1 MKDNYKIN
9 FEQNKRQIEL
19 LDKYYGVNKETKTI
33 SVSLHYERASDI
45 LTTNV
50 GNPKYPQFSNE
61 ALDKVKSITE
71 NAPTGYKVE
80 INFEIEDYEGYKPKD
95 MIEAFNDT
103 LELSQYNARKRRQ
116 GKELLSSVL
125 ILIGVIILFLMVV
138 GNSDGWFGEGV
149 KADIITE
156 VIDIAAW
163 VFIWEAVTI
172 LFLEHSEQAKFA
184 LRIRQKVS
192 QIAMYKKGEKKPLAI
207 EKSKAIF
214 GKWENEEKI
223 KRVGKYFMLISSFA
237 FIFMSFYSLYS
248 LYKELSSGTI
258 ENNLMATFIIVSL
271 LSAIVSL
278 LAGLGGIS
286 RYLGGNGKLGKFVG
300 PYAIFLTVCFIALII
315 FAISIN
321 DVSSIISVSSTFV
334 IDLFYIAGYYID
346 RYIK

>member
-1 MKDNYKIN
+1 MFFNVVGQANHWFGNEIKN
-9 FEQNKRQIEL
+9 
-19 LDKYYGVNKETKTI
+19 
-33 SVSLHYERASDI
+33 DI
-45 LTTNV
+45 
-50 GNPKYPQFSNE
+50 
-61 ALDKVKSITE
+61 I
-71 NAPTGYKVE
+71 VE
-80 INFEIEDYEGYKPKD
+80 I
-95 MIEAFNDT
+95 
-103 LELSQYNARKRRQ
+103 
-116 GKELLSSVL
+116 
-125 ILIGVIILFLMVV
+125 
-138 GNSDGWFGEGV
+138 
-149 KADIITE
+149 
-156 VIDIAAW
+156 IDIAAW

-192 QIAMYKKGEKKPLAI
+192 QISMYKKGEKKPLAI

-315 FAISIN
+315 FAISIK
-321 DVSSIISVSSTFV
+321 DIPSIISVSSTF
-334 IDLFYIAGYYID
+334 IINLFYIAGYYID
-346 RYIK
+346 RYVK